1 MHSKNSLYKANTV
14 PIKELLIKLNE
25 PIKKIGKSIRWEK
38 HNSVSLN
45 DNLWYQHSLKRGG
58 LPVDFLTT
66 FFNYSKEDAISFIL
80 SEFEL
85 AGVTVDDL
93 KSNIPLKP
101 PPKNSN
107 SRIIETYLK
116 QFRFL
121 DNSIVEEFINQALI
135 YEDRKYHNCI
145 FVGKDINS
153 SIKHIHRHSTHLSTI
168 DLKGNLD
175 GSDGRFS
182 FNWIGSNISLFVF
195 EAPIDLL
202 SYITLNN
209 ENWQQNSYVALCG
222 LSSQAIHR
230 ILNDVPSIERVI
242 LCLDNDI
249 AGQEITAQLQDELR
263 ENPTIEISIKYPRFK
278 DFNED
283 LKFIHNQPVTL
294 GLREPFYQFANDT
307 LQTVVK
313 LSQKEKDK
321 SLKDLMNSISVVY
334 YGVNFTSPKQIE
346 KYRNALLES
355 GRDALMLAR
364 QQYRHFEIRYSMNDM
379 VDLVK
384 DESEPF
390 MKYCEHDKKFT
401 GFTKEL
407 DIIKILFT
415 TKIYLTEDEKNQL
428 IQSLMSLA
436 KYCIYTHVFLSLNER
451 KIINEK

>member
-1 MHSKNSLYKANTV
+1 MYSKQNLYKANTI

-38 HNSVSLN
+38 HHSVSLN
-45 DNLWYQHSLKRGG
+45 HNLWYQHSLKRGG

-66 FFNYSKEDAISFIL
+66 FFNYSKEDAVSFIL

-85 AGVTVDDL
+85 ADVTIDAL

-101 PPKNSN
+101 PPKNIN

-121 DNSIVEEFINQALI
+121 DSSIVDVFINQELI

-145 FVGKDINS
+145 FVGKDTDS
-153 SIKHIHRHSTHLSTI
+153 SIKHIHRHSTHLSKI
-168 DLKGNLD
+168 NLKGNLN
-175 GSDGRFS
+175 GSDGRYS
-182 FNWIGSNISLFVF
+182 FNWIGTSNSLFVF

-209 ENWQQNSYVALCG
+209 KNWQQNSYVALCG

-230 ILNDVPSIERVI
+230 ILDDVPSIERVI

-249 AGQEITAQLQDELR
+249 VGQEITAQLQDELR
-263 ENPTIEISIKYPRFK
+263 ENLTIEISIKYPRFK

-283 LKFIHNQPVTL
+283 LKFIHNQSVTL
-294 GLREPFYQFANDT
+294 GLREPFYQFVDDT

-313 LSQKEKDK
+313 LSHKEKDK

-355 GRDALMLAR
+355 GRNALMLAR
-364 QQYRHFEIRYSMNDM
+364 QQYRHFEVRYSMNDM
-379 VDLVK
+379 VELLK

-390 MKYCEHDKKFT
+390 MKYCEHGKKLA
-401 GFTKEL
+401 GLTKEL
-407 DIIKILFT
+407 DTIKTLFI

-436 KYCIYTHVFLSLNER
+436 KRCIYTHVFLSLNER
-451 KIINEK
+451 KIINDK

>member
-1 MHSKNSLYKANTV
+1 MHSKQNLYKANTV

-25 PIKKIGKSIRWEK
+25 PIKKIGKSIRWEN

-58 LPVDFLTT
+58 LPADFLTT
-66 FFNYSKEDAISFIL
+66 FFNYSTEDAVSFIL

-85 AGVTVDDL
+85 ADVTVDDL

-101 PPKNSN
+101 LPKNINSN
-107 SRIIETYLK
+107 IIETYLK

-121 DNSIVEEFINQALI
+121 DNSIIDEFINQELI

-145 FVGKDINS
+145 FVGKNVDG
-153 SIKHIHRHSTHLSTI
+153 SIKHIHRHSTHLSKI

-175 GSDGRFS
+175 GSDGRYS
-182 FNWIGSNISLFVF
+182 FNWIGSNNSLFVF

-209 ENWQQNSYVALCG
+209 VNWQQNSYVALCG

-249 AGQEITAQLQDELR
+249 AGQEVTAQLQDELQVNS
-263 ENPTIEISIKYPRFK
+263 EIEITIKYPRFK

-294 GLREPFYQFANDT
+294 GLREPFYQFVDDT

-313 LSQKEKDK
+313 LSHKEKDK

-334 YGVNFTSPKQIE
+334 YGANFTSPKQIE

-355 GRDALMLAR
+355 GRNALMLAR
-364 QQYRHFEIRYSMNDM
+364 QQYRHFEICHSMNDI
-379 VDLVK
+379 VDLLK
-384 DESEPF
+384 DESETF
-390 MKYCEHDKKFT
+390 MKYCERDTKLA

-407 DIIKILFT
+407 DTIKILFT

-436 KYCIYTHVFLSLNER
+436 KRCIYTHVFSSLNER
-451 KIINEK
+451 KVINDK

>member
-1 MHSKNSLYKANTV
+1 MHSKQNLYKVNTV
-14 PIKELLIKLNE
+14 SINELLFKLNE

-38 HNSVSLN
+38 HNSVSIN

-85 AGVTVDDL
+85 ADVTVDDL
-93 KSNIPLKP
+93 KSNMPLKP
-101 PPKNSN
+101 PSKNSN
-107 SRIIETYLK
+107 SKIIETYLK
-116 QFRFL
+116 QFRFI
-121 DNSIVEEFINQALI
+121 DNSIVEEFINKEHI

-145 FVGKDINS
+145 FVGKNTDGSIN
-153 SIKHIHRHSTHLSTI
+153 HIHRHSTHLSNI
-168 DLKGNLD
+168 NLKGNID
-175 GSDGRFS
+175 GSDGRYS
-182 FNWIGSNISLFVF
+182 FNWIGSSDSLFVF

-209 ENWQQNSYVALCG
+209 VNWQHNSYVALCG

-249 AGQEITAQLQDELR
+249 AGQEITAQLQEELHVNS
-263 ENPTIEISIKYPRFK
+263 EIEISIKYPRFK

-294 GLREPFYQFANDT
+294 GLREPFYQFIDDT

-313 LSQKEKDK
+313 LSHKEKDK

-355 GRDALMLAR
+355 GRNALMLAR
-364 QQYRHFEIRYSMNDM
+364 QQYRHFEVRYSMNDM
-379 VDLVK
+379 VELLK

-390 MKYCEHDKKFT
+390 MKYCEHDKKLA

-407 DIIKILFT
+407 DTIKTLFT

-436 KYCIYTHVFLSLNER
+436 KRCIYTHVFLSLNER
-451 KIINEK
+451 KMTNDK

>member
-1 MHSKNSLYKANTV
+1 MHSKQNLYKANTI

-25 PIKKIGKSIRWEK
+25 PIKEIGKSIRWEK
-38 HNSVSLN
+38 HNSVSIN

-80 SEFEL
+80 SKFEL
-85 AGVTVDDL
+85 ADVTVDDL
-93 KSNIPLKP
+93 NSNILLKP

-107 SRIIETYLK
+107 SRIIEIYLK

-121 DNSIVEEFINQALI
+121 DNSIVDEFINQKLI

-145 FVGKDINS
+145 FVGKDIDGTV
-153 SIKHIHRHSTHLSTI
+153 KHIHRHSTHLSKI

-175 GSDGRFS
+175 GSDGRYS
-182 FNWIGSNISLFVF
+182 FNWIGSNNSLFVF

-230 ILNDVPSIERVI
+230 ILNDVPSIKKVV
-242 LCLDNDI
+242 LCLDNDS
-249 AGQEITAQLQDELR
+249 AGQEITSQLQDELR
-263 ENPTIEISIKYPRFK
+263 ENSAIEISIKYPRFK

-294 GLREPFYQFANDT
+294 GLREPFYQFVDDA

-313 LSQKEKDK
+313 LSHKEKDK
-321 SLKDLMNSISVVY
+321 SLKDLMDSISVVY

-346 KYRNALLES
+346 KYRNVLLES
-355 GRDALMLAR
+355 GRNALMLAR
-364 QQYRHFEIRYSMNDM
+364 QQYRHFEIRHSMDDM
-379 VDLVK
+379 VDLLK
-384 DESEPF
+384 DESDPF
-390 MKYCEHDKKFT
+390 MKYCEHDKKLA

-407 DIIKILFT
+407 DTIKTLFI

-428 IQSLMSLA
+428 IEALMSLA
-436 KYCIYTHVFLSLNER
+436 KRCIYTHVFLSLNER
-451 KIINEK
+451 KIINDK